1 MSRHLT
7 AFTMASRACLTLL
20 WLMTM
25 PLSQAA
31 NSYSQ
36 QAFHLPAHAESL
48 VVVDLDGDGLQELI
62 TVVDDSIRVYLHG
75 PNGFDFDDGFA
86 EIPLSASAVGWDISN
101 GHSESGN
108 TDIITLSDGNLVER
122 WSLVNGTLNSQ
133 NIASNLSGFL
143 NRGLQRLHFSRDINN
158 DGLEDLIIP
167 GAGLLQIFINA
178 GDGNFQ
184 TPLAIQSDFRMRTSL
199 NINRLNR
206 STGQSVRIPALELRD
221 VNNDQAADLVSRN
234 DERLDVFLANSN
246 GTSYFPTTPTYTI
259 DIAEIEARLGE
270 FDIDNVDFSNLTG
283 ILSLTHEEILEDMDG
298 DGIDDLLLREG
309 GKVSL
314 FMGNPTGMNLEQ
326 PQQVLRSGGNVLSTF
341 LNDENED
348 GLKDLWLWRVE
359 PISVGDV
366 FVWLALSGSIA
377 IEAFIYPNEGDRFAR
392 RPTRRVNVDLRFP
405 SVIRLASAYESLNS
419 ESESL
424 DLSDRSPYTQAAI
437 DDQTTLNDLLVLR
450 GDQVQL
456 FLNSIDESRN
466 DEFLG
471 ALGYSRERDNYEI
484 DIRQIINNVNVQVD
498 PTLSRVDNVSADQ
511 SIDLSA
517 SVSRGDISAAN
528 LNGDGVDDIIVFT
541 EYDGSQIRGL
551 LLISE

>member
-1 MSRHLT
+1 MTRCAMQIT
-7 AFTMASRACLTLL
+7 ASRLCLALL
-20 WLMTM
+20 CLALA

-36 QAFHLPAHAESL
+36 QAFHLPAQAESL
-48 VVVDLDGDGLQELI
+48 LIADLDGDGRQELI
-62 TVVDDSIRVYLHG
+62 TVVDDKIRVYLHG
-75 PNGFDFDDGFA
+75 PNGFDFDDGFT
-86 EIPLSASAVGWDISN
+86 EISLSAGAAGWDLSS
-101 GHSESGN
+101 GHSDTGN
-108 TDIITLSDGNLVER
+108 TNIITLSDGNLVQR
-122 WSLVNGTLNSQ
+122 WSLENGAFISQ
-133 NIASNLSGFL
+133 NIASNLGGFL
-143 NRGLQRLHFSRDINN
+143 NRGLHRLHFSRDINN

-167 GAGLLQIFINA
+167 GAGLLHIYINVGN
-178 GDGNFQ
+178 GDFQ
-184 TPLAIQSDFRMRTSL
+184 APLAIQSDFRMRTAL

-234 DERLDVFLANSN
+234 DERLDVFLASST
-246 GTSYFPTTPTYTI
+246 GASYFPSSPTYSV

-283 ILSLTHEEILEDMDG
+283 ILSLTHEEILEDMNG
-298 DGIDDLLLREG
+298 DGVDDLLLREG

-314 FMGNPTGMNLEQ
+314 FMGTVTGMNLEQ

-419 ESESL
+419 ESDSL
-424 DLSDRSPYTQAAI
+424 ELSDRPPYTEAAI
-437 DDQTTLNDLLVLR
+437 DDQAAMNDLLVLR
-450 GDQVQL
+450 GGQVQL
-456 FLNSIDESRN
+456 FLNSITESRN
-466 DEFLG
+466 TEFLG

-484 DIRQIINNVNVQVD
+484 DIREIINNVDVQVD
-498 PTLSRVDNVSADQ
+498 PMLTRVANVSADQ
-511 SIDLSA
+511 SIDLSS

-541 EYDGSQIRGL
+541 EYDGSHIRGL